1 MDLTDLM
8 NTKLENAEKYN
19 KIGLAGG
26 LASSFADVVGSFVDY
41 STLTGNASDYYIQAG
56 NVELQAKERANMLRQ
71 QYISAAG
78 NYIQNAAMRGINVN
92 SGSVRSNLESSA
104 INMGK
109 DIQTMNKNATMQ
121 AKALRSQAKI
131 SNIAAKGA
139 MLSGV
144 FGGIS
149 SVAGPVGSYYSNKG
163 IISSLKK

>member
-8 NTKLENAEKYN
+8 NKKLEQAETYN
-19 KIGLAGG
+19 NLGLATG
-26 LASSFADVVGSFVDY
+26 LASSFADVAGSFVDY
-41 STLTGNASDYYIQAG
+41 STLIGNAADYYIQAG

-104 INMGK
+104 INMGQ
-109 DIQTMNKNATMQ
+109 DIQTMNKNAKMQ

-131 SNIAAKGA
+131 SDIAAKGS

-149 SVAGPVGSYYSNKG
+149 SMSGSVASYYSNKE